1 MRGSLDIQPSGTMTG
16 TVEAIYV
23 ARERGGARTPVEAAT
38 AVAGEGLLG
47 DRYLGKPP
55 TRYAATC
62 QLTLVEAE
70 AVESVRAT
78 GRDFSPADTRRNVVT
93 RGVALND
100 LVGREFRI
108 GNTLLRGVERCD
120 PCSRL
125 ERFTYRGIMRDL
137 ADRGGLRAEI
147 LEGGEIRVG
156 DPVG

>member
-1 MRGSLDIQPSGTMTG
+1 MG

-23 ARERGGARTPVEAAT
+23 ARERGEPRTPVETAT

-47 DRYLGKPP
+47 DRYLGVPP

-70 AVESVRAT
+70 AVERVRAT

-100 LVGREFRI
+100 LVGRVFRI
-108 GNTLLRGVERCD
+108 GNVLVRGVERCD

-125 ERFTYRGIMRDL
+125 QRFTYRGVMRDL
-137 ADRGGLRAEI
+137 AERGGLRAEI